1 MIASFRVRTPKRPAA
16 ACEERLEIGGRSL
29 PLVIVRSPRARRA
42 ALRVDATR
50 GEIRLTLPPRVAEAR
65 ARRLIETHREWI
77 ADRVASLPLPRP
89 FMAGA
94 EIPFEGE
101 ILQIIWDAHRPRVPV
116 HDAPDGRLIV
126 GGPAEG
132 LHGRVER
139 WLRRRALEVLSEE
152 SRAYAEKAGKP
163 VAGVRLGD
171 PKGRWGSCT
180 SGGRIAYSWRLV
192 MAPPWV
198 RQSVVAHEV
207 AHLVHLNHSPAFH
220 ALHRKLLGSDPACA
234 RAWLAANGPAL
245 YWVGR
250 AG

>member
-1 MIASFRVRTPKRPAA
+1 MLYFCLYFFFFKQKTAYDVRISDWSSDV
-16 ACEERLEIGGRSL
+16 CSSDL
-29 PLVIVRSPRARRA
+29 
-42 ALRVDATR
+42 
-50 GEIRLTLPPRVAEAR
+50 
-65 ARRLIETHREWI
+65 
-77 ADRVASLPLPRP
+77 
-89 FMAGA
+89 
-94 EIPFEGE
+94 
-101 ILQIIWDAHRPRVPV
+101 
-116 HDAPDGRLIV
+116 
-126 GGPAEG
+126 PAEG

-220 ALHRKLLGSDPACA
+220 RSEEPPSELKSQMPSPDPDLC
-234 RAWLAANGPAL
+234 LQQKTN
-245 YWVGR
+245 
-250 AG
+250 